1 MTNCEKI
8 NPERRILAKY
18 WLEKADE
25 SLRAAQLSL
34 TADMPSIAVNR
45 LYYAV
50 FYAASAFMAAR
61 GMDYGK
67 HSAVQAAVHRNLIKT
82 CLMPREMGQIYG
94 RLFNARQDGDYKAF
108 AIFEV
113 EEVNEELAP
122 ATEFINRIRELLEL

>member
-1 MTNCEKI
+1 MSKI
-8 NPERRILAKY
+8 DQGEPEQRILAKY

-25 SLRAAQLSL
+25 SLRAARLSL
-34 TADMPSIAVNR
+34 EANMPSIAVNR

-67 HSAVQAAVHRNLIKT
+67 HSAVQAAVHRNLIKPQ
-82 CLMPREMGQIYG
+82 LMSREMGQLYG

-108 AIFEV
+108 AVFAV
-113 EEVNEELAP
+113 DEVNEELAP
-122 ATEFINRIRELLEL
+122 ATEFIRTIRELLK